1 MHLLGDELQ
10 EAQLTG
16 QSMLEEGRKIV
27 PVFLERADKPDRGGA
42 TIAYRSNASG
52 SVRKLANELLPPN
65 HTGTPTDPVQLVA
78 YSPRNELD
86 IVADILYEHS
96 DLSLEELQQTTQ
108 AWPYQQKVDVFK
120 AYMGERLNRRQRPGR
135 AFEKIH
141 YSFDLVGK
149 YGAFK
154 DLQRH
159 RMVDDLQ
166 WQEFSPRL
174 GYDVPKLVE
183 EAGLTEP
190 FEQCFDLSL
199 QLYSALQ
206 AAKGPNVAQY
216 AVLHGHNV
224 RWKVTINAREAF
236 QMLELRSSPQG
247 HPTYRKIAQQMH
259 AKIAEV
265 HPLLAEA
272 MVFMNQDED
281 PELAALPPN
290 ATPSSN

>member
-1 MHLLGDELQ
+1 
-10 EAQLTG
+10 
-16 QSMLEEGRKIV
+16 MLYG
-27 PVFLERADKPDRGGA
+27 
-42 TIAYRSNASG
+42 
-52 SVRKLANELLPPN
+52 
-65 HTGTPTDPVQLVA
+65 
-78 YSPRNELD
+78 
-86 IVADILYEHS
+86 HS
-96 DLSLEELQQTTQ
+96 DLSLEDLEATVS
-108 AWPYQQKVDVFK
+108 AWPYQQKVNVFK

-135 AFEKIH
+135 ALEKMH

-149 YGAFK
+149 YGTYK

-159 RMVDDLQ
+159 RMVDDLE

-183 EAGLTEP
+183 EAGLVEP
-190 FEQCFDLSL
+190 YEQCFDLSL

-206 AAKGPNVAQY
+206 ASKGSVIAQY

-247 HPTYRKIAQQMH
+247 HPAYRKLVQQMH

-272 MVFMNQDED
+272 MVFMNQGED
-281 PELAALPPN
+281 PELARLAAEKYTQFKLEQLDTTNSSLPDK
-290 ATPSSN
+290 TSGQT